1 MTSMRS
7 MMIPTLCSVIDDV
20 AALTP
25 VDTTK
30 AHPARLY
37 DYYLGGKDNYVA
49 DRVAARKVMAAFPQA
64 RKLAEANRGFLVRA
78 VRFLAEQGIRQ
89 YLDLGTGIPTTPNVH
104 QVAQQVV
111 PGARVAYIDND
122 PVVTRHSQ
130 ALRATNEGV
139 VAVFGDI
146 RRPDEILAHPGVGS
160 VIDFTEP
167 VAVLTVAV
175 LHFIPDADEPSAIVK
190 ALVDRVAPGS
200 YVALSHITGD
210 DAEPGIVAEITAAYQ
225 GTTAPAIL
233 RSAEEITAL
242 FGGLELVKPGRLVD
256 VSQWRPERR
265 AALTSIRI
273 LAGVARKS

>member
-37 DYYLGGKDNYVA
+37 DYYLGGKDNYA
-49 DRVAARKVMAAFPQA
+49 
-64 RKLAEANRGFLVRA
+64 
-78 VRFLAEQGIRQ
+78 
-89 YLDLGTGIPTTPNVH
+89 
-104 QVAQQVV
+104 
-111 PGARVAYIDND
+111 ARVAYIDND

-190 ALVDRVAPGS
+190 ALVDRMAPGS